1 MQSQAESPS
10 PHPSQRHAIPRL
22 GFAAMLAS
30 NFCLAFGP
38 WFVRL
43 ADTGPVAA
51 GFWRLALAAP
61 MLLLLAP
68 LARQPL
74 TRISPALIATIA
86 IGGVLFAADLASWH
100 VGILHTK
107 MANATLF
114 GNATS
119 LMFPIYGFLVARAWP
134 TRMQAIALGLATVGT
149 VLLMGRSYE
158 LSANNLLGD
167 LLCLLAGVLYTCYF
181 IAIERARATLQP
193 LPLLALCTIAGA
205 LPLLLFA
212 LALGEQVMPQQWSA
226 LIGLAL
232 LSQVIGQ
239 GLIVYAIGVLPPVV
253 IGLGLL
259 TQPLIAAVVGW
270 FAYDERLGTL
280 DIAGAIAIAVA
291 LVLVRAPSRRRAA
304 G

>member
-1 MQSQAESPS
+1 MENQVESS
-10 PHPSQRHAIPRL
+10 SAPSQQHAVQRL

-30 NFCLAFGP
+30 NLCLAFGP

-61 MLLLLAP
+61 MLLVLAP

-74 TRISPALIATIA
+74 TRLSPALVVTIA

-119 LMFPIYGFLVARAWP
+119 LMFPIYGFIAARAWP
-134 TRMQAIALGLATVGT
+134 TRMQGVAFGLATVGT
-149 VLLMGRSYE
+149 LLLMGRSYE

-181 IAIERARATLQP
+181 IAIERARVTLQP
-193 LPLLALCTIAGA
+193 LPLLALCTIAAA
-205 LPLLLFA
+205 LPMLMFA
-212 LALGEQVMPQQWSA
+212 IALGEQVMPQHWSA
-226 LIGLAL
+226 LFGLAL

-259 TQPLIAAVVGW
+259 TQPMIAAVIGW
-270 FAYDERLGTL
+270 LAYDERLGTL
-280 DIAGAIAIAVA
+280 DMVGAVAIAIA
-291 LVLVRAPSRRRAA
+291 LVLVRAPSPKSTA

>member
-1 MQSQAESPS
+1 MQSQPESVSSHPS
-10 PHPSQRHAIPRL
+10 PHHAAQRI

-30 NFCLAFGP
+30 NLCLAFGP

-61 MLLLLAP
+61 VLLVLSP
-68 LARQPL
+68 LARQPF
-74 TRISPALIATIA
+74 TRIPPALVVTIA
-86 IGGVLFAADLASWH
+86 IGGLLFAADLASWH
-100 VGILHTK
+100 LGILHTK

-134 TRMQAIALGLATVGT
+134 TRMQGIAFGLATLGT
-149 VLLMGRSYE
+149 LLLMGRSYE

-167 LLCLLAGVLYTCYF
+167 LLCLFAGVLYTCYF

-193 LPLLALCTIAGA
+193 LPLLALCTIAA
-205 LPLLLFA
+205 ILPMLLFA
-212 LALGEQVMPQQWSA
+212 LALGERVMPQHWSA

-259 TQPLIAAVVGW
+259 TQPMIAAVVGW

-280 DIAGAIAIAVA
+280 DIVGAVAIAIA
-291 LVLVRAPSRRRAA
+291 LVLVRAPSRKAIA

>member
-1 MQSQAESPS
+1 MESQPESAPNPS
-10 PHPSQRHAIPRL
+10 SQHHAAQRF

-30 NFCLAFGP
+30 NLCLAFGP

-61 MLLLLAP
+61 MLLVLAP

-74 TRISPALIATIA
+74 TRLSPALVVTIA
-86 IGGVLFAADLASWH
+86 VGGVLFAADLASWH
-100 VGILHTK
+100 LGILHTK

-134 TRMQAIALGLATVGT
+134 TRMQGIAFGLATVGT
-149 VLLMGRSYE
+149 LLLMGRSYE

-167 LLCLLAGVLYTCYF
+167 LLCLFAGVLYTCYF

-193 LPLLALCTIAGA
+193 LPLLALCTIAA
-205 LPLLLFA
+205 IVPMLLFA
-212 LALGEQVMPQQWSA
+212 IALGEQVMPQHWSA
-226 LIGLAL
+226 LVGLAL

-259 TQPLIAAVVGW
+259 TQPMIAAVVGW

-280 DIAGAIAIAVA
+280 DIVGAVAIAIA
-291 LVLVRAPSRRRAA
+291 LVLVRAPSRKATA

>member
-1 MQSQAESPS
+1 MESQPESASIPS
-10 PHPSQRHAIPRL
+10 AQHHATQRLAFL
-22 GFAAMLAS
+22 AMLAS
-30 NFCLAFGP
+30 NLCLAFGP

-74 TRISPALIATIA
+74 TRLSPALVATIA

-100 VGILHTK
+100 LGILHTK

-119 LMFPIYGFLVARAWP
+119 LMFPIYGFIVARAWP
-134 TRMQAIALGLATVGT
+134 TRMQGIAFGLATVGT

-167 LLCLLAGVLYTCYF
+167 LLCLFAGVLYTCYF

-193 LPLLALCTIAGA
+193 LPLLALCTIAA
-205 LPLLLFA
+205 ILPMLLFA
-212 LALGEQVMPQQWSA
+212 IALGEQVMPQHWSA
-226 LIGLAL
+226 LFGLAL
-232 LSQVIGQ
+232 LSQVIG
-239 GLIVYAIGVLPPVV
+239 
-253 IGLGLL
+253 
-259 TQPLIAAVVGW
+259 
-270 FAYDERLGTL
+270 
-280 DIAGAIAIAVA
+280 
-291 LVLVRAPSRRRAA
+291 
-304 G
+304 